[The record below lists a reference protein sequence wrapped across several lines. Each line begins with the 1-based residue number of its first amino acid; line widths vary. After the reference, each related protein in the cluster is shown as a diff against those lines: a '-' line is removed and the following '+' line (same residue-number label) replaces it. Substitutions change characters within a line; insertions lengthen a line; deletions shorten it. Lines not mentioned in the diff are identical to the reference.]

1 MSDRGKHESATPI
14 YESVEARASARRP
27 RISWIEHSVTGALTG
42 ILLWYL
48 TDQLGVWHVFGI
60 SSEAGLV
67 PFAITGAAIS
77 FTRLRRLPIW
87 ASLALVTLILLVSY
101 TGIIAAPARQFIRA
115 DPVPASAD
123 AVVALS
129 AGVSADGYL
138 PQQGLDRLI
147 KAVELVKSGVAPVL
161 VVTREERRIDG
172 GKTATSADQQ
182 RIIALAGI
190 PHILSTVAV
199 KSTHDEAMQ
208 IARLATNHGWKR
220 IVLVTSP
227 FHSRRACGT
236 FEKAG
241 LIISCVPSD
250 SRDVAIR
257 NLKFPS
263 DRIQAFRMWLYE
275 TAGTLRYRQL
285 DWL

>member
-1 MSDRGKHESATPI
+1 
-14 YESVEARASARRP
+14 
-27 RISWIEHSVTGALTG
+27 
-42 ILLWYL
+42 
-48 TDQLGVWHVFGI
+48 
-60 SSEAGLV
+60 
-67 PFAITGAAIS
+67 
-77 FTRLRRLPIW
+77 
-87 ASLALVTLILLVSY
+87 
-101 TGIIAAPARQFIRA
+101 
-115 DPVPASAD
+115 
-123 AVVALS
+123 
-129 AGVSADGYL
+129 L